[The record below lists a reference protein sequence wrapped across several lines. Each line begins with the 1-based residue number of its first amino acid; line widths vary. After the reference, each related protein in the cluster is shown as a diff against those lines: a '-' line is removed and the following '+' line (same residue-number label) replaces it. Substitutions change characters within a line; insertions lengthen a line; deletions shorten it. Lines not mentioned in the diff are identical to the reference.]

1 MKTLDSNS
9 IDRLTF
15 EDIRLMKEDTR
26 KELDTRKAALLAKG
40 KQVFSPTSFFP
51 GAILPE
57 IKDGETSRRNK
68 WHTPRTARPGVCL
81 LLSPPTGLA
90 L

>member
-40 KQVFSPTSFFP
+40 KQVFSPPSFFP
-51 GAILPE
+51 GASLLGNLKMGYTLFTGAMVGYKLIRSV
-57 IKDGETSRRNK
+57 KRFFRR
-68 WHTPRTARPGVCL
+68 
-81 LLSPPTGLA
+81 
-90 L
+90 